1 MKGTTEMHAT
11 KNYRAALLGA
21 LPFLA
26 IASLAASGQMFAKDE
41 DVKGAQEYIDANTA
55 RMDTILAKCEDI
67 QATADAEKRLLN
79 KEEEDEIK
87 EYELEFDRLERD
99 SKRRQGLMARTET
112 LLKPNGRRTTAEGGD
127 EDTDFRPNGSAARA
141 DVSRLEAS
149 RTRGFR
155 SSGEFFTAVFKAAA
169 RSDVDARLK
178 NAAASTVS
186 LEGVGAD
193 GGFAVPPEY
202 REAILSRVFGEDSL
216 LGRTDPIPLG
226 GNQISI
232 PSDMTTPW
240 DASGGIQ
247 AYWAGEAA
255 AYSQSKIKLE
265 NVTTKLEKLTAL
277 VPVSDELLEDNA
289 ALGGYIERK
298 APEKIDFKV
307 SYALVW
313 GNGVGMPLGFMN
325 APCLVTQ
332 AAEGAQTTDTINA
345 TNIAKMFS
353 RMPANLRA
361 NGVWL
366 IHPDAEPQLL
376 LMTIGQQPIYI
387 PPGGFADSP
396 YGRLLGRP
404 VIPHEVC
411 ETVGDLGDLMFVDMS
426 SYLSVKKAAG
436 LKAQTSIHLW
446 FDQDLTAFKF
456 TLRIGGQPWWSAAI
470 TPRDGSNTRSPFVT
484 LASR

>member
-1 MKGTTEMHAT
+1 MHAT
-11 KNYRAALLGA
+11 NKIRAALLGA
-21 LPFLA
+21 LPYA
-26 IASLAASGQMFAKDE
+26 VIASLAASGAAFAKDE
-41 DVKGAQEYIDANTA
+41 DVKGAQEYIDANRE
-55 RMDTILAKCEDI
+55 RMDEILSKCEDI
-67 QATADAEKRLLN
+67 QLAADADKRLLL
-79 KEEEDEIK
+79 KEEEDEIA
-87 EYELEFDRLERD
+87 EYMREFDRLDRD
-99 SKRRQGLMARTET
+99 CKRREELMARSATMVAP
-112 LLKPNGRRTTAEGGD
+112 KGRK
-127 EDTDFRPNGSAARA
+127 TDPSADDDPEFRPANGSAAR
-141 DVSRLEAS
+141 DTGSRAEKS

-155 SSGEFFTAVFKAAA
+155 SQGEFCRAVFQAAA
-169 RSDVDARLK
+169 RQDVDPRLK
-178 NAAASTVS
+178 NAAASTMS
-186 LEGVGAD
+186 LESVGAD

-216 LGRTDPIPLG
+216 LGRTDPIPLS
-226 GNQISI
+226 GNQITI
-232 PSDMTTPW
+232 PADMTTPW

-255 AYSQSKIKLE
+255 AYTQSKVKLE
-265 NVTTKLEKLTAL
+265 SVTTKLEKLTAL

-325 APCLVTQ
+325 APCLVSQ
-332 AAEGAQTTDTINA
+332 AAESAQTTDTINA

-353 RMPANLRA
+353 RMPASLIPGA
-361 NGVWL
+361 VWL
-366 IHPDAEPQLL
+366 IHPDALPQLL
-376 LMTIGQQPIYI
+376 LMTIGQTPVYQ
-387 PPGGFADSP
+387 PPGNMSASP
-396 YGRLLGRP
+396 YGTLLGRP

-411 ETVGDLGDLMFVDMS
+411 ETVGDLGDIMFVSMS
-426 SYLSVKKAAG
+426 EYLAIKKSSG

-470 TPRDGSNTRSPFVT
+470 NPRDGSNTRSPFVT
-484 LASR
+484 LVSR